1 MCIYRVNDTDD
12 LQRNAIQSRSNSGSN
27 IIVIYISIFFSC
39 SDYTLNILLYIFTF
53 IRIIIMRAVR
63 SRCFAARRRV

>member
-1 MCIYRVNDTDD
+1 MCILYRVNDTDD
-12 LQRNAIQSRSNSGSN
+12 LRNAIQSRSNSGSN

-53 IRIIIMRAVR
+53 ILIIVIRAVR